1 MLARLLGRYPFA
13 KLLVL
18 LYAASWGVSIYAD
31 DVDRPGLGTRLPPGA
46 RKFLALFAVVA
57 VARGVWV
64 ALDGRRRGAAGDTPG
79 DRPGA
84 GRAGGRDA
92 GGTLGQPAPAAAGRG
107 GSLGRVA
114 LGVVGAFV
122 AMYAVSL
129 LVQLLALAGGL
140 GDAWVAAD

>member
-18 LYAASWGVSIYAD
+18 LYAVSWIVSIYTD

-64 ALDGRRRGAAGDTPG
+64 ALDGRRRGAAGDAPG
-79 DRPGA
+79 DTAGA
-84 GRAGGRDA
+84 GRGGVRAAGGA
-92 GGTLGQPAPAAAGRG
+92 LGQPATAAAGRG

-114 LGVVGAFV
+114 LGVVGALV
-122 AMYAVSL
+122 VMYAVSL
-129 LVQLLALAGGL
+129 LVQLLAAASGLA
-140 GDAWVAAD
+140 DAWVAAD

>member
-18 LYAASWGVSIYAD
+18 LYAVSWIVSIYTD

-57 VARGVWV
+57 VARAVWL
-64 ALDGRRRGAAGDTPG
+64 ALDGRRRGPADDT
-79 DRPGA
+79 
-84 GRAGGRDA
+84 AGG
-92 GGTLGQPAPAAAGRG
+92 PAPAAAGRG
-107 GSLGRVA
+107 ASLGRVA
-114 LGVVGAFV
+114 LGVAGAFV
-122 AMYAVSL
+122 ALHAVSM

>member
-18 LYAASWGVSIYAD
+18 LYAVSWGVSIYAD

-64 ALDGRRRGAAGDTPG
+64 ALDGRRRGAAGDPSG
-79 DRPGA
+79 D
-84 GRAGGRDA
+84 
-92 GGTLGQPAPAAAGRG
+92 GRG

-114 LGVVGAFV
+114 LGVVGALV
-122 AMYAVSL
+122 VMYAASV